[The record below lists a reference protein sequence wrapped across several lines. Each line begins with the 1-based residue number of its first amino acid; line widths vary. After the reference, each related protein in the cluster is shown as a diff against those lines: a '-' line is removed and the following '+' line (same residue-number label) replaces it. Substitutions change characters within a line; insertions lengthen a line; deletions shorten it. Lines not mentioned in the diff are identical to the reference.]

1 MNENDKNSHDEPQK
15 ELQNENR
22 NETQTQEPKE
32 KKRRPVPTSIWVI
45 GALMLFFA
53 LLGLLCGVMLDS
65 SFYVLFV
72 FAAIF
77 FLIEVFLISH
87 EVMSR
92 THSKFFACIL
102 PAVALLMETVG
113 ATAITL
119 SLAIRE
125 ISLVFFLFGFLCIVA
140 AVICGIV
147 GLTDGKKENRAL
159 AHTLSWIAVSIP
171 LIALFVIIGLLAC
184 GVAIVRFM

>member
-15 ELQNENR
+15 EPQNENR
-22 NETQTQEPKE
+22 NKTQTQESKE
-32 KKRRPVPTSIWVI
+32 KKRRPVPASIWVI
-45 GALMLFFA
+45 GALMLFFT
-53 LLGLLCGVMLDS
+53 LLGLLCGVILDS

-92 THSKFFACIL
+92 THSKFLSCIL
-102 PAVALLMETVG
+102 PAVALLMETAG
-113 ATAITL
+113 AVAIAL
-119 SLAIRE
+119 SLSIRE

-147 GLTDGKKENRAL
+147 GLSDGKKENRTL
-159 AHTLSWIAVSIP
+159 AHALSWIAVSIP